1 MQFVKKSVNYAKSIV
16 LPGMTNTN
24 VLEFGSKTMVPQG
37 MTFAGSYLLVSAY
50 DSKRIDNSVVYVM
63 SRSSKK
69 LLTTVVLPNKTHAG
83 GLAYDGVIFGY
94 ASRHIC
100 AAYRLLRSK
109 KRRLLKRNI

>member
-1 MQFVKKSVNYAKSIV
+1 
-16 LPGMTNTN
+16 
-24 VLEFGSKTMVPQG
+24 

-83 GLAYDGVIFGY
+83 GLAYDG
-94 ASRHIC
+94 RNLWIC
-100 AAYRLLRSK
+100 QSTYLRSISFAQI
-109 KRRLLKRNI
+109 NI